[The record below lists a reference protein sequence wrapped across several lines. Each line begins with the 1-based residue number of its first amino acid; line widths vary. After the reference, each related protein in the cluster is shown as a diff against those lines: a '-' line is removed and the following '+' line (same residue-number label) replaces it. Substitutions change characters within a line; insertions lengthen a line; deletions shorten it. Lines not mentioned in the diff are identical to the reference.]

1 MGFITDKIVDKLDGY
16 QTIKINPAEFVE
28 IMGLTILSSVQRPE
42 DYNIIKETLIPQT
55 VFGANRTLEYTT
67 VDNKFMFRSFKQLR
81 RTFPLIKYHFYIFD
95 NENKKRFIYET
106 AFVNNFKNLAY
117 AEILAYQN
125 GTKFNHV

>member
-16 QTIKINPAEFVE
+16 QTININPAEFVE